1 MAGGMGEVH
10 DGILRYRPGATP
22 DVTTTGDVIAGATID
37 LVTRVGGHATID
49 GRTTTVAIDGPI
61 PGGVIDATVEIDLC
75 GVLKFGIAGVKLSQL
90 RDTVPVP
97 HIEGVKQLSLS

>member
-1 MAGGMGEVH
+1 MGEVH
-10 DGILRYRPGATP
+10 DGILRYRPGATT

-49 GRTTTVAIDGPI
+49 GRTTTDAIGGPI

-97 HIEGVKQLSLS
+97 VPHIEGVKQLSVS